1 MNNPDPSIQRFI
13 NTHLATLTRR
23 LNYLTESIK
32 EYITDSRVLSDLAN
46 DELMNLTILL
56 NNDTVSLENEINR
69 IGNLLE
75 AMGRRDINERA
86 IRLRRRSI
94 MTIQKNRRE
103 IRRRGLTR

>member
-13 NTHLATLTRR
+13 NTHLETLTRQ
-23 LNYLTESIK
+23 LNYLTESIS
-32 EYITDSRVLSDLAN
+32 EYIRDSLVLSDLAN

-56 NNDTVSLENEINR
+56 NNDTLALENEVNR

-94 MTIQKNRRE
+94 MRIQKNRRE
-103 IRRRGLTR
+103 IRRRGLIH